1 MKKYGFSLQ
10 RVLNAREAARYAVE
24 QRLALVLCELERARA
39 ARSETVRLIG
49 EQIQA
54 MERCSGGGGGTSHE
68 YMLHVRYVE
77 ELQQHLLVHA
87 KLISRIQQQADAIRV
102 ELHAAVRACKSLENL
117 NDREKASWLDAVKRE
132 EQGQLDETAVQGYY
146 RRQTEGI
153 L

>member
-24 QRLALVLCELERARA
+24 HRLALVLCELEKARA
-39 ARSETVRLIG
+39 ARSETVRQIG
-49 EQIQA
+49 EQIRE
-54 MERCSGGGGGTSHE
+54 MERCGSGGGTSHE

-87 KLISRIQQQADAIRV
+87 KNISRIQQQADAIRV
-102 ELHAAVRACKSLENL
+102 ELHAAMRACKSLENL
-117 NDREKASWLDAVKRE
+117 NDREKATWLEALKRE